1 MNELLELIISQKVGP
16 NTIRVLLAERGDDV
30 EALRTAVTERLAEMR
45 ATVDTDPAVTAE
57 AVQAVQTLLAA
68 VTPIEDTADTDPDT
82 GQDATDD
89 DSDDSDP
96 DESVTGDETESV
108 DAVADGATPET
119 TEDTTN
125 DDDGGGAVT
134 LDNNQDPD
142 TTSAPEAAPAAVEG
156 DVVIP
161 AEAFKA
167 SGAGKTTMTMNRPGV
182 AARFSDAKASND
194 EYQAFAGGS
203 NTQLFTAGDVATHVN
218 GQLDLLRG
226 TRGSSDPRGVSLV
239 QYKAQANA
247 MKFYR
252 SADMRRRE
260 VEELITAATSHHAQF
275 GSNGFCAPSI
285 QHYEFCPV
293 PTAWG
298 QFGQALPMIV
308 SERGGNE
315 WPVTPSIGDLWGQGI
330 ECRTEQE
337 EIDRTEPKACT
348 EIDCPGWI
356 DYRDNICHICVV
368 SSILQNRAFPEY
380 TDQMVRTY
388 ELIYE
393 MWINWMMLQ
402 KAISYADEQ
411 NGELRWD
418 TAGWGILQALKEK
431 VGLAIDNLVART
443 LLNPWK
449 TTWNVAIPFWAYS
462 AIQADAAKRVGADM
476 TMLTLDREPIETIL
490 RGGRTVRFW
499 PQMPWQTSIVED
511 VPDPA
516 MRTWMG
522 SDTSVQNGV
531 YPETMEI
538 LIWPQGAFVG
548 VRDDFLDIRAR
559 WDYGLQQDNKQLEMF
574 SETVWNVIPRCY
586 EAMHITLDICT
597 AGRSGNLFDFPC
609 NTAPAPEEAGVLS
622 AEEQATV
629 RAMTA
634 AVRRE
639 LAAS

>member
-1 MNELLELIISQKVGP
+1 MNELIEWLTTSNASPDTV
-16 NTIRVLLAERGDDV
+16 RSLLNDQGTDMT
-30 EALRTAVTERLAEMR
+30 ALHAAASERLAEMR
-45 ATVDTDPAVTAE
+45 TNVDSDATVTADSVRAVKTIIAASAPPADETATEPDADADGDTSDEPETGTAADTAE
-57 AVQAVQTLLAA
+57 QT
-68 VTPIEDTADTDPDT
+68 
-82 GQDATDD
+82 
-89 DSDDSDP
+89 DSDSDGP
-96 DESVTGDETESV
+96 SE
-108 DAVADGATPET
+108 ET
-119 TEDTTN
+119 T
-125 DDDGGGAVT
+125 DDGGGAVT
-134 LDNNQDPD
+134 LDNNQDNASV
-142 TTSAPEAAPAAVEG
+142 TEAAPAASVEG
-156 DVVIP
+156 DVIP

-167 SGAGKTTMTMNRPGV
+167 SGKTVMTMNRPGV
-182 AARFSDAKASND
+182 AARFSDAKATNA
-194 EYQAFAGGS
+194 EYQAFAGSGD
-203 NTQLFTAGDVATHVN
+203 TELGTAGDVANHVN
-218 GQLDLLRG
+218 KQLDLLRNA
-226 TRGSSDPRGVSLV
+226 RGSSDPRGVSLV
-239 QYKAQANA
+239 QYKAQTNA
-247 MKFYR
+247 LKFYR
-252 SADMRRRE
+252 SADMRRRD
-260 VEELITAATSHHAQF
+260 VEELITAATSHHTQF
-275 GSNGFCAPSI
+275 ASNGFCAPSV

-293 PTAWG
+293 PTPWG
-298 QFGQALPMIV
+298 MFGDALPIIV

-315 WPVTPSIGDLWGQGI
+315 WPVTPSVGDLWGQGI

-337 EIDRTEPKACT
+337 EMERTEPKACT
-348 EIDCPGWI
+348 EIGCPGWV

-402 KAISYADEQ
+402 KAIEYADEQ

-431 VGLAIDNLVART
+431 VGFAIDSIAART
-443 LLNPWK
+443 LLNPWE

-476 TMLTLDREPIETIL
+476 TMLTLGREPIETIL

-522 SDTSVQNGV
+522 SDTSVESGV

-559 WDYGLQQDNKQLEMF
+559 WDYGLQRDNKQLEMF

-609 NTAPAPEEAGVLS
+609 NTAPAPDAAALS
-622 AEEQATV
+622 VEEQETV

>member
-1 MNELLELIISQKVGP
+1 MNELIEWLTTSNASPETVRS
-16 NTIRVLLAERGDDV
+16 LLNDQGTDL
-30 EALRTAVTERLAEMR
+30 EALHAAAQERLAEMR
-45 ATVDTDPAVTAE
+45 TNVDSDATV
-57 AVQAVQTLLAA
+57 
-68 VTPIEDTADTDPDT
+68 TADSVRAVKTIIAASAPPADETETTEPDA
-82 GQDATDD
+82 DADGD
-89 DSDDSDP
+89 
-96 DESVTGDETESV
+96 TGDE
-108 DAVADGATPET
+108 PET
-119 TEDTTN
+119 GTAASAADETDSPSEETT
-125 DDDGGGAVT
+125 DDGGGAVT
-134 LDNNQDPD
+134 LDKNQDPNA
-142 TTSAPEAAPAAVEG
+142 SAPEPAAAVEG
-156 DVVIP
+156 DVIP

-182 AARFSDAKASND
+182 AARLSNTKATND

-203 NTQLFTAGDVATHVN
+203 NTQLFTVGEVAGHVN
-218 GQLDLLRG
+218 EQMDLLRG
-226 TRGSSDPRGVSLV
+226 ARSSSDPRGVSLV
-239 QYKAQANA
+239 QYKAKPDA

-260 VEELITAATSHHAQF
+260 VEELITAATSHHTQF
-275 GSNGFCAPSI
+275 ASNGFCHPSTR
-285 QHYEFCPV
+285 HDEFCTV

-330 ECRTEQE
+330 ECRTEE
-337 EIDRTEPKACT
+337 EEQNREELKACT

-356 DYRDNICHICVV
+356 DYRDNICHICVT

-380 TDQMVRTY
+380 TDQVIRTY

-393 MWINWMMLQ
+393 MWINWQMLQ

-431 VGLAIDNLVART
+431 VGFAIDSIAART
-443 LLNPWK
+443 LLNPWD

-476 TMLTLDREPIETIL
+476 TMLTLGRDPIETIL

-499 PQMPWQTSIVED
+499 PIMPWQVSLVED
-511 VPDPA
+511 IPDPE
-516 MRTWMG
+516 MRTWLG
-522 SDTSVQNGV
+522 SDTSVESGV

-538 LIWPQGAFVG
+538 LIWPQGAFLG

-559 WDYGLQQDNKQLEMF
+559 WDYGLQRDNKQLEMF

-597 AGRSGNLFDFPC
+597 AGRSGALFEFPC
-609 NTAPAPEEAGVLS
+609 NDGPAPDAAALS

-629 RAMTA
+629 RAMNA